1 MESDAEM
8 AEIPEVEEDEFEDD
22 ESFDGGEILDEDNPE
37 VTAEDPST
45 QEILDRYRGK
55 SAKRKKRTMHKKTTK
70 VREKASG
77 KVMAVVNDLLRR
89 FPTAAAARSEA
100 DRLYRQAITS
110 RNDAKEDLYEDVLKQ
125 LAILARLE
133 FQNKKGLSNQ
143 RKKSVAE
150 LPEESQETKDVI
162 TPSCVKEAA
171 DFLEAMCKDM
181 PLSPIQAAAIKYHAS
196 ALKAMES
203 GEEEETKEDPIV
215 EDKAEVPEQVTIP
228 SEELDGTTVAAEEV
242 PDDEK
247 DSLPNDLTMAL
258 SKRLDRLSSMLFQ
271 STGIRAN

>member
-1 MESDAEM
+1 
-8 AEIPEVEEDEFEDD
+8 
-22 ESFDGGEILDEDNPE
+22 
-37 VTAEDPST
+37 
-45 QEILDRYRGK
+45 
-55 SAKRKKRTMHKKTTK
+55 
-70 VREKASG
+70 
-77 KVMAVVNDLLRR
+77 
-89 FPTAAAARSEA
+89 
-100 DRLYRQAITS
+100 
-110 RNDAKEDLYEDVLKQ
+110 
-125 LAILARLE
+125 
-133 FQNKKGLSNQ
+133 
-143 RKKSVAE
+143 
-150 LPEESQETKDVI
+150 
-162 TPSCVKEAA
+162 
-171 DFLEAMCKDM
+171 MCKDM

-228 SEELDGTTVAAEEV
+228 SEELDGTTVAAEEI